1 MADGLLLL
9 AAQVSD
15 MPTSRPEMSAA
26 AGSNYFALVSND
38 GMSPAIGPLTAT
50 ICLFALLGP
59 QSGVRREGRAG
70 TKVWL
75 GVPCASG
82 QNARQ
87 LLVRYVAHGKLW
99 LNDYPFDE
107 AGLRAKVAQIMA
119 NMGTKRLWIAADQR
133 MSYGEVAV
141 LIEPLQGDTPDLM
154 IGIATKS
161 QIGPV
166 DPSQFAIWRDQ
177 KNHPHLAQP
186 LPPCF
191 PRPAYGGPAQ

>member
-1 MADGLLLL
+1 MRR
-9 AAQVSD
+9 
-15 MPTSRPEMSAA
+15 T
-26 AGSNYFALVSND
+26 F
-38 GMSPAIGPLTAT
+38 GPLTTT
-50 ICLFALLGP
+50 ICLFSLLGL
-59 QSGVRREGRAG
+59 QSSVSREARAG

-82 QNARQ
+82 ENARQ

-119 NMGTKRLWIAADQR
+119 NMGTKRLWIAGDER
-133 MSYGEVAV
+133 MSYGEVAA
-141 LIEPLQGDTPDLM
+141 LIERLQVDTPDLM

-161 QIGPV
+161 QVGPV
-166 DPSQFAIWRDQ
+166 DSSQFAVWRDQ
-177 KNHPHLAQP
+177 KNQSHRLQP

-191 PRPAYGGPAQ
+191 PTLAYGGPAQ